1 VETIVVCVLP
11 AMIVAH
17 GNIARS
23 TIGPSPVTAVTVHVH
38 SCVSNLTEA
47 VEVVLEWMK
56 LGLISA
62 RVLIHDR
69 GII

>member
-1 VETIVVCVLP
+1 METIVVCVLP

-47 VEVVLEWMK
+47 VFVVPRSLMAMSDTRATWK
-56 LGLISA
+56 
-62 RVLIHDR
+62 
-69 GII
+69 